1 MRKKRIA
8 FIGLLYAFAFMSFGK
23 AMAQAPSWGVTPSDY
38 DNSMIITAVLQ
49 IEGIE
54 SRDSI
59 DMVAAIINGEVRGV
73 AKPNTYLSGQNRFVA
88 QLIVYSNESNE
99 AITFKLYDNS
109 SNTELN
115 SVTLPITFVADAVVG
130 GFTDPVIITDNNLP
144 TAITLSNSTVSE
156 NESVGT
162 AIGTL
167 TSTDDDNDTFTYSLV
182 SGDGDDDNASFNISG
197 NTLQAAAI
205 FNYELK
211 KEYSIRLRT
220 TDNKGGTFET
230 IITINILDENDSPT
244 DVVLSNPKV
253 AENTEEGNII
263 GTFTSTDED
272 TSDSYTYSIVGGD
285 AGFFSIDN
293 DKLINTAVFNFEVK
307 STYSIT
313 VKTKDAAGSEFQKSI
328 NITVINANDSPTD
341 MALNPGSIA
350 ENETTGLSIG
360 TITTTDEDAGDVFT
374 YTLFSGDGQN
384 DNNNFIIVGDEI
396 KTLTTFD
403 FEARQLYYI
412 NVKVTDGGGAN
423 FTKLF
428 TVQITDANDNPTA
441 LDLSN
446 KEIAE
451 NLNAGAEIGALIT
464 TDPDVSNTH
473 IYELVAGTGSTD
485 NDKFLISG
493 DKLISAEIFD
503 FESKQLYK
511 IRIKTTDNG
520 TPAKSYEQA
529 FVITVVDANDTPD
542 NLQLSFNQVS
552 ENAQIGS
559 IIGSFSVS
567 DQDNGDSHHYSLVS
581 GVGST
586 DNESFAIVY
595 GELRNLINFDY
606 ETKDTYS
613 IRVQAKDKEGA
624 LVEEQL
630 TIKITNDNDV
640 PTLIEINNN
649 RIPETISVNTVVGTL
664 STVDA
669 DGGNTFTYSLTGSG
683 NDNSHFVIID
693 DELLTSSTYDFEKKA
708 FYFINITSK
717 DNSDAEVTEQLV
729 IIITNENDDPTDIT
743 LSNNKIGENEGLNTS
758 IGKFYTVDQDEGDN
772 FTYSLI
778 SGLNDDDNALF
789 RIVDNELQSDAI
801 FNYET
806 KNEFSIRIRT
816 TDSQNAYVDKNFVIY
831 TTDRNDI
838 PTSLDLNDKSF
849 FETNPIGTVIGD
861 LISSDP
867 DQGDQLSYKLVAGD
881 NDVDNAKFLISGEE
895 LLLNTQADFETK
907 SFYNIRLA
915 VVDKQGE
922 SLEKAFII
930 EVKDENDAP
939 TKIEI
944 KDNIITE
951 NLPVSS
957 TVGTLV
963 TTDTD
968 ANEEF
973 VYTLLP
979 DFDAEKFYVEGD
991 FLKANKIFDY
1001 EEKSV
1006 YTVKI
1011 QVEDKGGYSLQ
1022 RNFAIV
1028 VKDTNDVPSDIT
1040 LSNLV
1045 IDENL
1050 VVGALVGALA
1060 TIDSDGDDVFT
1071 YSLADGLNAEG
1082 NSFFQI
1088 SGNKLL
1094 TASSFNFEEKASY
1107 PIRLKT
1113 TDGNGSSMEKN
1124 FIIQI
1129 EDVNDVPVSI
1139 ALNNNSVEE
1148 NSALGTVVGTFDTED
1163 EDENDEYSY
1172 ALVSGAG
1179 DTDNSSFSIE
1189 GNQLIT
1195 NEVYDYETKSTYSVL
1210 IKSSDLE
1217 GESVTSQFTVNIVNK
1232 NERPELDDI
1241 TFRVEEESLKDAL
1254 VGTLEAKDQNP
1265 DAALTYSIVYEND
1278 EDELEEPFYVDETT
1292 GELLVNNPKPLDY
1305 EKNPTFFLN
1314 VRVANSGNLAD
1325 TARVVVRLIDI
1336 IEKTEL
1342 PVNNYLSPNGD
1353 GLNDVWEIQ
1362 NVELYSDYELLIF
1375 NDAGELIYQTIN
1387 YENEWAGEYN
1397 GQRLP
1402 SGVYF
1407 YSLHDLDTGISFKG
1421 SISLVR

>member
-1 MRKKRIA
+1 MRKKSIA
-8 FIGLLYAFAFMSFGK
+8 FIGLLYAFVFLSFGK
-23 AMAQAPSWGVTPSDY
+23 IWAQAPSWNVTPSDY

-49 IEGIE
+49 LEGIE
-54 SRDSI
+54 SRDTD

-73 AKPNTYLSGQNRFVA
+73 AKPDTYLSGQDRYVA

-109 SNTELN
+109 MDTELN
-115 SVTLPITFVADAVVG
+115 SVTLPITFIADAVVG
-130 GFTDPVIITDNNLP
+130 GFNDPVIITDNNLP
-144 TAITLSNSTVSE
+144 TAISLSNSSLSE
-156 NESVGT
+156 NQSIGT
-162 AIGTL
+162 EIGTL
-167 TSTDDDNDTFTYSLV
+167 SSTDADNDTFSYSLV
-182 SGDGDDDNASFNISG
+182 NGEGDEDNTAFNISG
-197 NTLQAAAI
+197 NSLQTAAI
-205 FNYELK
+205 FNYEIK
-211 KEYSIRLRT
+211 QEYSIRLRT
-220 TDNKGGTFET
+220 TDNKGGTYESNF
-230 IITINILDENDSPT
+230 TINILDENDDPT
-244 DVVLSNPKV
+244 DIALSNPEF
-253 AENTEEGNII
+253 AENIEEGNII
-263 GTFTSTDED
+263 GTFTSIDED
-272 TSDSYTYSIVGGD
+272 ASDAYSYSIVGGD

-313 VKTKDAAGSEFQKSI
+313 VKTTDAAGSEFQKSI
-328 NITVINANDSPTD
+328 DISIVNANDPPTA
-341 MALNPGSIA
+341 MVLNPGSIA
-350 ENETTGLSIG
+350 ENESTGLSIG
-360 TITTTDEDAGDVFT
+360 SISTTDEDSGDEFT
-374 YTLFSGDGQN
+374 YSLFSGDGQN

-403 FEARQLYYI
+403 FEARQLFYI
-412 NVKVTDGGGAN
+412 NVKVTDGGGAS

-428 TVQITDANDNPTA
+428 TVQVTDANDTPTA

-446 KEIAE
+446 NEIAE
-451 NLNAGAEIGALIT
+451 NLTAGSEVGSLIT

-473 IYELVAGTGSTD
+473 TYDLVAGTGSTD

-493 DKLISAEIFD
+493 DKLVTAETFD

-529 FVITVVDANDTPD
+529 FVVSITDENDTPE

-552 ENAQIGS
+552 ENAQIGT
-559 IIGSFSVS
+559 IIGNFSVS
-567 DQDNGDSHHYSLVS
+567 DQDNDDSHQYSLVS

-613 IRVQAKDKEGA
+613 IRVRAKDEDGA
-624 LVEEQL
+624 TVEEQF

-649 RIPETISVNTVVGTL
+649 RIPETIAVNSVVGTL

-669 DGGNTFTYSLTGSG
+669 DGGNTFTYALTGTG

-693 DELLTSSTYDFEKKA
+693 DELLTSSTFDFEKKA
-708 FYFINITSK
+708 FYFINVTSK

-729 IIITNENDDPTDIT
+729 IIITDENDDPTDIT
-743 LSNNKIGENEGLNTS
+743 LSNNKIGENEALNTF
-758 IGKFYTVDQDEGDN
+758 IGKFYTVDQDEGDS
-772 FTYSLI
+772 FSYSLI
-778 SGLNDDDNALF
+778 SGLNDEDNALF

-831 TTDRNDI
+831 ATDRNDS

-849 FETNPIGTVIGD
+849 FETDPIGTIIGD
-861 LISSDP
+861 LISTDP
-867 DQGDQLSYKLVAGD
+867 DQDDHLSYKLVAGD
-881 NDVDNAKFLISGEE
+881 NDTDNAKFLISGDE

-915 VVDKQGE
+915 VVDEQGE

-944 KDNIITE
+944 RDNIITE
-951 NLPVSS
+951 NQPVSS

-963 TTDTD
+963 TTDPD
-968 ANEEF
+968 AGEEF

-991 FLKANKIFDY
+991 FLKANQIFDY

-1011 QVEDKGGYSLQ
+1011 QVEDKGGFTLQ

-1028 VKDTNDVPSDIT
+1028 VKDTNDIPSDIT
-1040 LSNLV
+1040 LSNLIV
-1045 IDENL
+1045 SENQE
-1050 VVGALVGALA
+1050 VGALVGALA
-1060 TIDSDGDDVFT
+1060 TVDSDGDDTFT

-1094 TASSFNFEEKASY
+1094 TASTFNFEEKASY

-1113 TDGNGSSMEKN
+1113 TDTNGSSMEKN

-1129 EDVNDVPVSI
+1129 KDVNDAPVSI
-1139 ALNNNSVEE
+1139 SLNINSVEE
-1148 NSALGTVVGTFDTED
+1148 NAALGTTVGKFETED
-1163 EDENDEYSY
+1163 EDENDEYTY

-1179 DTDNSSFSIE
+1179 DTDNSSFSIQ

-1195 NEVYDYETKSTYSVL
+1195 NEVFDFETRSTYSVL
-1210 IKSSDLE
+1210 IQSSDLE
-1217 GESVTSQFTVNIVNK
+1217 GESVTVTFTINIVNK
-1232 NERPELDDI
+1232 NEQPELEDV
-1241 TFRVEEESLKDAL
+1241 TFRVEEESPKDAL

-1265 DAALTYSIVYEND
+1265 DAVLNYSIVYEND
-1278 EDELEEPFYVDETT
+1278 EDEQEEPFYVDETT
-1292 GELLVNNPKPLDY
+1292 GDLLVNNPKPLDY
-1305 EKNPTFFLN
+1305 EKNPTFFLKI
-1314 VRVANSGNLAD
+1314 RVANSGNLAD
-1325 TARVVVRLIDI
+1325 TARITIRLIDI

-1342 PVNNYLSPNGD
+1342 PVNNYISPNGD
-1353 GLNDVWEIQ
+1353 GLNDFWEIQ

-1375 NDAGELIYQTIN
+1375 NDKGELIYQTTN
-1387 YENEWAGEYN
+1387 YQNDWAGEYN
-1397 GQRLP
+1397 GQQLP

-1407 YSLHDLDTGISFKG
+1407 YSLHNDETAISFKG